1 MNATKTKFCIVINS
15 SELLLL
21 INKKKV
27 FNYYQILDRYVINTL
42 NIPLEGFQISKH
54 LNNNKRLSFNI
65 LGTSTFI
72 DTFVCYTNLIIT
84 DII

>member
-1 MNATKTKFCIVINS
+1 MITTK
-15 SELLLL
+15 
-21 INKKKV
+21 
-27 FNYYQILDRYVINTL
+27 YYIVINTL
-42 NIPLEGFQISKH
+42 NIPLEGLKILNH
-54 LNNNKRLSFNI
+54 LNNNKRLSFTI